1 MTGIRARAPDLVSD
15 ASHDHMPDHMNIDAI
30 SLKTS
35 NHLSSSITKVT
46 IPTDEEYARELME
59 LNTDVILFVRYFEEG
74 VVVLCR
80 GRMVLLRG
88 CFEKSHNIFTNVLHF
103 VFSIYTGVVRKQ
115 CMLQVGWRLYQICV
129 EVTGF
134 IRYDIKLI

>member
-1 MTGIRARAPDLVSD
+1 MKQLLVAGIRARAPDLVSD

-30 SLKTS
+30 SLKNS
-35 NHLSSSITKVT
+35 NPLSSSISKVT

-80 GRMVLLRG
+80 CRMVLLRG
-88 CFEKSHNIFTNVLHF
+88 CFEK
-103 VFSIYTGVVRKQ
+103 
-115 CMLQVGWRLYQICV
+115 
-129 EVTGF
+129 
-134 IRYDIKLI
+134 